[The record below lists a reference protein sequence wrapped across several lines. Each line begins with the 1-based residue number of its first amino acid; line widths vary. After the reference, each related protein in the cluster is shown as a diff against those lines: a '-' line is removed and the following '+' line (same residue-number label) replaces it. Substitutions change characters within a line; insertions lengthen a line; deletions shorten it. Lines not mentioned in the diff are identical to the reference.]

1 MDRKLCIILSY
12 FLLKCI
18 DRNEPGGIFLV
29 AFGPMVFASKKGLIP
44 MSYEKLRTVQNRF
57 EAELLSAALERSGVD
72 FFLRTFEDTA
82 YDGLFVA
89 QEGWGVI
96 WVAPE
101 DRQVAADIIQKFDE
115 AYATGFEGE
124 IEAE

>member
-1 MDRKLCIILSY
+1 
-12 FLLKCI
+12 
-18 DRNEPGGIFLV
+18 
-29 AFGPMVFASKKGLIP
+29 

-57 EAELLSAALERSGVD
+57 EGELLTVALERSGVD

-89 QEGWGVI
+89 QEGWGII

-101 DRQVAADIIQKFDE
+101 DRQVAEEIIQKFDE
-115 AYATGFEGE
+115 AYARGSEGE
-124 IEAE
+124 IEIEEK

>member
-1 MDRKLCIILSY
+1 
-12 FLLKCI
+12 
-18 DRNEPGGIFLV
+18 
-29 AFGPMVFASKKGLIP
+29 

-57 EAELLSAALERSGVD
+57 EGELLAAALERCGVD

-101 DRQVAADIIQKFDE
+101 DRQIAEDILQKFDL
-115 AYATGFEGE
+115 AYAQGVEE
-124 IEAE
+124 EYEPQ

>member
-1 MDRKLCIILSY
+1 
-12 FLLKCI
+12 
-18 DRNEPGGIFLV
+18 
-29 AFGPMVFASKKGLIP
+29 

-57 EAELLSAALERSGVD
+57 EGELLAGALERSGVD

-89 QEGWGVI
+89 QEGWGVL

-101 DRQVAADIIQKFDE
+101 DRQIAKDILKNFDE
-115 AYATGFEGE
+115 AYAPGFGGE
-124 IEAE
+124 IEPQ

>member
-1 MDRKLCIILSY
+1 
-12 FLLKCI
+12 
-18 DRNEPGGIFLV
+18 
-29 AFGPMVFASKKGLIP
+29 

-89 QEGWGVI
+89 QEGWGVL
-96 WVAPE
+96 WVTPE
-101 DRQVAADIIQKFDE
+101 DRQVAEDILQKFDE
-115 AYATGFEGE
+115 AYAPGFEEE
-124 IEAE
+124 IEPQ